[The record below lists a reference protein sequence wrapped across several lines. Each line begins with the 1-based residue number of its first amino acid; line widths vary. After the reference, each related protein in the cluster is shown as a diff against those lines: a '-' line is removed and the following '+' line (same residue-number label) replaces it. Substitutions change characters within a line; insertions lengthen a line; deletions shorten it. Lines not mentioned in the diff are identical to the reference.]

1 VRPRLRAAY
10 RAGDEDPRGRVEL
23 VRLRRHQRQPGV
35 HAVHGLTTLVDG
47 RPGDA
52 VPAADRGLQ
61 YGDGLFE
68 TVAVVDGRPCLWDRH
83 LRRLRDGCERLA
95 LPSPDPDVISAEAET
110 LAAGHARAVLKLILT
125 RGDGGRGYR
134 PPRDPRPRRV
144 LALHPWPEYPEAW
157 RTGGVGVRWCA
168 TRLGFQPRLAGLKH
182 LNRLEQVL
190 ARVEWDDPA
199 VGEGLMLD
207 LDGNVVSGTQS
218 NLFVLHRGTLLT
230 PPVDRCGVAGVA
242 RAVALET
249 ARACGITVREAR
261 LSREDVT
268 AAAALFLTSSLI
280 GVWPVRELDGAPR
293 DPRAVPAALA
303 ARIVASVFEP

>member
-1 VRPRLRAAY
+1 M
-10 RAGDEDPRGRVEL
+10 
-23 VRLRRHQRQPGV
+23 
-35 HAVHGLTTLVDG
+35 
-47 RPGDA
+47 
-52 VPAADRGLQ
+52 
-61 YGDGLFE
+61 
-68 TVAVVDGRPCLWDRH
+68 
-83 LRRLRDGCERLA
+83 
-95 LPSPDPDVISAEAET
+95 
-110 LAAGHARAVLKLILT
+110 
-125 RGDGGRGYR
+125 
-134 PPRDPRPRRV
+134 

>member
-1 VRPRLRAAY
+1 M
-10 RAGDEDPRGRVEL
+10 
-23 VRLRRHQRQPGV
+23 
-35 HAVHGLTTLVDG
+35 
-47 RPGDA
+47 
-52 VPAADRGLQ
+52 
-61 YGDGLFE
+61 
-68 TVAVVDGRPCLWDRH
+68 
-83 LRRLRDGCERLA
+83 
-95 LPSPDPDVISAEAET
+95 
-110 LAAGHARAVLKLILT
+110 
-125 RGDGGRGYR
+125 
-134 PPRDPRPRRV
+134 

-168 TRLGFQPRLAGLKH
+168 TRLGVQPRLAGLKH

-190 ARVEWDDPA
+190 ARAEWDDPA
-199 VGEGLMLD
+199 VAEGLMLD
-207 LDGNVVSGTQS
+207 LDGRAVSGTQS

-249 ARACGITVREAR
+249 ARACGVAVREAR

-268 AAAALFLTSSLI
+268 AADALFLTSSLI